1 VINQRSLAAVGAAR
15 LPGGRV
21 RPLYDSYGF
30 ARIPGTL
37 LRLFGESGAE
47 ALPADVLPELESAPP
62 RVVAVLADALGWAF
76 VERFAER
83 APLLARLREQG
94 VVSQLT
100 SQFPSTTTAHVT
112 TLCTGKPVGETGFY
126 EWYQFHE
133 AAGGLVGPLLYARPG
148 ETPGSLPADPAAFYD
163 FGETFVQSLVRRGV
177 PATSF
182 QNGLYASSP
191 FSQCALAGAEV
202 VSFWEPGEA
211 LRLAAEVERGFA
223 FVYLDAVDAACHAA
237 GPGSEEATAAT
248 RASLDALER
257 LVSQLQPGTLLAIT
271 ADHGHVPADPAR
283 CMYLNTIW
291 PELPGL
297 LSIAAPAGSPRD
309 VFLHVQAG
317 RTDEVVG
324 GLRERLGERAIVE
337 PIEVLIADGLFG
349 QVSDRLRHRLGDVA
363 VLPAAGHEAYWY
375 EPPVWEQHLFGH
387 HGGLSAEESHTY
399 LGLLP
404 V

>member
-1 VINQRSLAAVGAAR
+1 MIDPASVEAVEAARWRDDLTLPLTGTYCFDGIPETIAWLAGAAAT
-15 LPGGRV
+15 PG
-21 RPLYDSYGF
+21 
-30 ARIPGTL
+30 
-37 LRLFGESGAE
+37 
-47 ALPADVLPELESAPP
+47 LPAASLGPLAPP
-62 RVVAVLADALGWAF
+62 YERVVLVLADALGWHRLAAF
-76 VERFAER
+76 ADEPFAR
-83 APLLARLREQG
+83 RLLDDGHVLRL
-94 VVSQLT
+94 T
-100 SQFPSTTTAHVT
+100 TQFPSTTTAHVT
-112 TLCTGKPVGETGFY
+112 TLCTGRPVGETGFY

-133 AAGGLVGPLLYARPG
+133 AADGLVGPLLYARPG
-148 ETPGSLPADPAAFYD
+148 ETPGSLPVDPAAFYD

-182 QNGLYASSP
+182 QNALYATSP

-202 VSFWEPGEA
+202 ISFWEPGEA

-248 RASLDALER
+248 RASLDALEH

-271 ADHGHVPADPAR
+271 ADHGHVAANPDT
-283 CMYLNTIW
+283 CLYLNRIW
-291 PELPGL
+291 PELGGL
-297 LSIAAPAGSPRD
+297 LSIAGPAGSPRD
-309 VFLHVQAG
+309 VFLHVQPG

-337 PIEVLIADGLFG
+337 PIDVLIADGLFG
-349 QVSDRLRHRLGDVA
+349 QVSERLRRRLGDVA
-363 VLPAAGHEAYWY
+363 VLPAEGHEAYWY
-375 EPPVWEQHLFGH
+375 EPPVWQQHLLGH

>member
-1 VINQRSLAAVGAAR
+1 MIDPASVEAVEAARWRGDLTLPLAGGYCFDGIPRTIAWLAGATETPGLPAASLA
-15 LPGGRV
+15 
-21 RPLYDSYGF
+21 PL
-30 ARIPGTL
+30 
-37 LRLFGESGAE
+37 
-47 ALPADVLPELESAPP
+47 APP
-62 RVVAVLADALGWAF
+62 YERVVLVLADALGWHRLTAF
-76 VERFAER
+76 ADEPFAR
-83 APLLARLREQG
+83 RLLHDGHVLRL
-94 VVSQLT
+94 T
-100 SQFPSTTTAHVT
+100 TQFPSTTTAHVT
-112 TLCTGKPVGETGFY
+112 TLCTGKPVGDTGFY

-133 AAGGLVGPLLYARPG
+133 AADGLVGPLLYARPG
-148 ETPGSLPADPAAFYD
+148 EMPGSLPVEPAAFYD

-182 QNGLYASSP
+182 QNGLYAASP

-223 FVYLDAVDAACHAA
+223 FVYLDAVDSACHAA
-237 GPGSEEATAAT
+237 GPGSGEATAAT
-248 RASLDALER
+248 RASLDALEG
-257 LVSQLQPGTLLAIT
+257 LVAQLAPGTLLAVT
-271 ADHGHVPADPAR
+271 ADHGHVAADPAR
-283 CMYLNTIW
+283 CLYLNRIW

-309 VFLHVQAG
+309 VFLHVRPG

-324 GLRERLGERAIVE
+324 GLRERLGDRAIVE
-337 PIEVLIADGLFG
+337 PIDVLIADGLFG
-349 QVSDRLRHRLGDVA
+349 RVSDRLRRRLGDVA
-363 VLPAAGHEAYWY
+363 VLPAEGHEAWWY
-375 EPPVWEQHLFGH
+375 EPPVWEQHLLGH